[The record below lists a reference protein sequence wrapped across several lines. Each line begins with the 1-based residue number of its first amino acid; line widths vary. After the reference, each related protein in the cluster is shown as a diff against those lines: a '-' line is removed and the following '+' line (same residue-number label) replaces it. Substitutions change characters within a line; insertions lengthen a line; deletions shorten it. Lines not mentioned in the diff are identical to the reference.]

1 MKEERTM
8 IEQQLAEAE
17 APKKSRR
24 KLTKEVVENG
34 VKITVLGG
42 DKGEMFFD
50 FTKYPVE
57 IQSKLGPFGQGHKLG
72 DAAAGR
78 SGKEAEDCIIKVHD
92 GMMAND
98 WTTRAPAVPKVK
110 VSELIENFQKMS
122 DKEKKVAAPLLA
134 ALGIELPAA

>member
-1 MKEERTM
+1 MTETT
-8 IEQQLAEAE
+8 E

-24 KLTKEVVENG
+24 KLTKEVYDNG

-42 DKGEMFFD
+42 EKGEMDFPFD
-50 FTKYPVE
+50 SYPVE

-78 SGKEAEDCIIKVHD
+78 SGADAEQAIIKVHE

-110 VSELIENFQKMS
+110 VTDIVQNYMNMSE
-122 DKEKKVAAPLLA
+122 KEKKVAGPLLV
-134 ALGIELPAA
+134 ALGIDLPA